1 MDLQIRQYLTQ
12 AQDKDDPVALRKAY
26 ATIKEAIPGKTAS
39 DSRCFLP
46 ELYVLCAEQALRLGC
61 KEITG
66 DCLMMYLESKPPP
79 NQFLCRAYFCQAQL
93 NSPRAIASV
102 EDMDKAVTYYL
113 KAIEISKDKPRYHF
127 LVFNASVLYLQT
139 VRGFLRPGWRRYLVS
154 SLTQVLSALEEV
166 VEPDYAWRAE
176 LMILLVECLVD
187 AGKESN
193 AADFSKVT
201 SDFIEQH
208 TPELYPR
215 IFSIQ
220 VQHDLID
227 VSNILT
233 KASPKL
239 LAIYKLQKLKNT
251 AMNEGRVESDELRE
265 ICLLLTHS
273 SQTQSPASN
282 SFSPDTDDSPHIPLS
297 GRFELLLELAF
308 LSLQLKEQFIA
319 EECVKELKTIDDTH
333 IMVECVESELAL
345 SKQNIED
352 YTKSSVE
359 AQLSVVS
366 RLEALLL
373 RAVRE
378 GDAQVTQS
386 VCAALW
392 NSCLPLLQH
401 NLRKNLKSPLLT
413 LSQALENI
421 NSMLLDMRCQVQAE
435 LAAIEEEAERLEPA
449 IQHLHAA
456 LDLDESGQFQQRLS
470 FSLHLLQQR
479 SKPYSTPTRPEDQAA
494 MLIQQT
500 KERLGDEPAKKWRP
514 TLVSAG
520 IALAPDTF
528 QMVLDADSTA
538 KGSRLQDNVEQLA
551 AKAKHY
557 RTCVQ
562 KAECHL
568 ARLERDT
575 DDRERMRLWAS
586 LVKAARK
593 QELWDVCRAACRF
606 CLLYDDKRWKI
617 ECKQMYKEE
626 CGERELLR
634 LLAEVHFINA
644 EATIHKLR
652 SEGVELNDS
661 PVPPAKRGVPT
672 LDTLTE
678 NDPQWTLYSDWI
690 QEMSV
695 YATANFL
702 RGAELG
708 AELQEPWLVVN
719 AAVYLWNY
727 NNHILATKGQDR
739 LVPTFGQLVEL
750 LRQTGHAGEVV
761 LLVLLC
767 DAVAQGIIQPWCG
780 TSGHTSQEGKQPQAQ
795 ADNTKKNGKKGM
807 EKSGSTPAIPLEAAA
822 VQDIKK
828 ALQMCDYAL
837 HLSNENDETVPIMV
851 RKQLLIT
858 WVNTKRLLQQ
868 QIGQNLDTDDECK
881 NEAVKAMSRVLVGV
895 EMMRCNTNHGLMEFS
910 VPSLTML
917 VQIASDCKWSDP
929 VVELYGWSQLAHFAH
944 RSADHDLVMIC
955 TQNALQLDRTAI
967 HKAKISACNLYS
979 VKAVQELLSSAACLR
994 GLSMLHKSCGHPAKY
1009 TEALAVL
1016 QTSISYAEQAGS
1028 WSLCG
1033 TAARHYWN
1041 SCLPLLDTPEQRQQ
1055 LQKPLEL
1062 IVKALTRTY
1071 PQPASVRNRVVNAQ
1085 KERQTGSATSA
1096 LDSNS
1101 TAEDDLAVRAAM
1113 YNVMFQI
1120 HVDNGNLRSGLQVLE
1135 QAIREMP
1142 RSPHRLNLY
1151 KQRVL
1156 VKAQLGESIELD
1168 MHKFAEYGDMACAVM
1183 WHHVALS
1190 TRDTQQKMHC
1200 YQNAINKLQNAD
1212 SQWQKV
1218 DLLLEFAE
1226 WLYFN
1231 NFPVTDAQ
1239 LQTQL
1244 AIDILLSSGL
1254 DTSQRDSHR
1263 ETPGQA
1269 DAVVPVSSP
1278 SQLCVQAPT
1287 SVPTQTELNDVRTL
1301 DILVQAHTLMALM
1314 ESRVSTKHQQ
1324 YLFQAYHYVVK
1335 IWQVS
1340 METAQEVI
1348 KDVLKNS
1355 DVLSQPVLADGP
1367 KKDKEKEK
1375 EKEKSFKSK
1384 EPSTVQKKPK
1394 VPGLDTSFPLSPEK
1408 WAQFE
1413 CPEEFRQAFK
1423 HDRGPCSI
1431 NSHSI
1436 SIQSRTFFYL
1446 DVLVKELES
1455 ISLTLL
1461 TLPPLHLAEVIAH
1474 DLSLSKSR
1482 SDLYRLRIVKTC
1494 CELGLDSS
1502 SPYKEAL
1509 LSSAHIPEDEQILCR
1524 KTVALERERTGPHTE
1539 AQVYKMQETAPPCRL
1554 WDVAEGSMRRKRL
1567 RGCAVQELWLD
1578 KAAVCVS
1585 VGLHQPARSLLAE
1598 AHLVAKELGDQT
1610 TLARSFYLLAFLASQ
1625 EQQHG
1630 QALALLEQAQE
1641 IGGDE
1646 DFWYNLIQCL
1656 LNTTAQLDGDDIY
1669 TQVCQNTDTA
1679 IRLFRSALE
1688 QKPNRAPVLH
1698 FYIASLQA
1706 TGAVL
1711 CRQSLRVTCPGHSAS
1726 AETVKKLNAV
1736 CDTLKD
1742 SAAALCQHGYKT
1754 HAAET
1759 ALEQA
1764 NTLRMLAMLTSIKD
1778 EKQQHLLDALSL
1790 TQQAVSLQE
1799 EVLSSCLRL
1808 LPTQEG
1814 GWCRLPA
1821 MRVSVRFRLA
1831 LADLGLLI
1839 LEMQCEE
1846 EKVQATIRSKMS
1858 STERA
1863 VDDYMRS
1870 SSDLSALQREWLTIG
1885 QSVGQLTFTQLTVVQ
1900 SLMKDCVET
1909 RVQTLGMLGKCL
1921 RLLALQRD
1929 PLYPTSVWDKPTM
1942 VENGAEGKEKDD
1954 EKEESSRVAEGRVTR
1969 RQNTIKSDEMQNN
1982 RKAVQQMLA
1991 QASETLTEALSLGL
2005 QQNLPELL
2013 SHVCE
2018 ELLESH
2024 SQYDPAALGQ
2034 YLALLQSCV
2043 CCTEMSRVLGAACW
2057 DSRQSQ
2063 VAALLGL
2070 QKSVKC
2076 SQPSHS
2082 SLISAIDH
2090 SLHTLSKAY
2099 QHLTVNPNHLSLL
2112 GELPPNL
2119 KILLLQHTKDGS
2131 VLYGA
2136 FYEKSKSTESQKVK
2150 SMQTAGGLVCSRVA
2164 KAWVQPSVL
2173 LQLRDQAQAFR
2184 QLAAQTMIRESRWL
2198 RNAMKTEDCTQLK
2211 HNTDQELREHFQAVV
2226 KGMEDYLHP
2235 ILSQFD
2241 FSCFSQCPRSIVID
2255 EATQPKD
2262 KEEQEATDKA
2272 LPEHGECVVVLAD
2285 TMLLELP
2292 LEALA
2297 VLQGSGIS
2305 AISRDLSLQVFHTR
2319 LHRDEQVE
2327 SDNKKERKSAKAA
2340 KGKGDQ
2346 SKAIK
2351 VAPVN
2356 RVLPAHTLSV
2366 DSHKFKYI
2374 VDPHSDGGDS
2384 RSSPTETM
2392 RKILDM
2398 YSEQFT
2404 AHWEGVIGSE
2414 QPCSPQDVEHLLTNC
2429 SSFIFYGREPFF
2441 THISPDR
2448 LANINLSE
2456 CQLAIILGL
2465 VPISPSMWHQSQRDI
2480 QKSKT
2485 HLPLETPL
2493 ECVLLLTLSGV
2504 HSVMLNQWSSSTRT
2518 NAYTLEAIMENLLKT
2533 GLTSGQA
2540 VHTLRASLAQREPE
2554 CARNEDAVPRWSSP
2568 SAFNFIIY
2576 GLPNLIVT

>member
-12 AQDKDDPVALRKAY
+12 AQDKDDTVALRKAY
-26 ATIKEAIPGKTAS
+26 STIKDAISGSTPSET
-39 DSRCFLP
+39 RCFLP

-61 KEITG
+61 KEITE
-66 DCLMMYLESKPPP
+66 DCLMMYLESKPAP

-93 NSPRAIASV
+93 NSPRTIASV
-102 EDMDKAVTYYL
+102 EDMDRAITYYL

-139 VRGFLRPGWRRYLVS
+139 VRVFLRPGWKRYLVS
-154 SLTQVLSALEEV
+154 SLTQVLNALEEV
-166 VEPDYAWRAE
+166 VDPDYAWRAE

-187 AGKESN
+187 AGKEN
-193 AADFSKVT
+193 DAADFSKVT

-227 VSNILT
+227 VTNILT

-239 LAIYKLQKLKNT
+239 LAIYKLQKLKN
-251 AMNEGRVESDELRE
+251 MDVNEGRNESDELRE
-265 ICLLLTHS
+265 IFVLLTRS
-273 SQTQSPASN
+273 SPTQLPASN
-282 SFSPDTDDSPHIPLS
+282 SFSPDTDGSPHIPLS
-297 GRFELLLELAF
+297 DRIELLLELAF

-319 EECVKELKTIDDTH
+319 EECVKELKTIDDTDVGER
-333 IMVECVESELAL
+333 IMVECVECELAL
-345 SKQNIED
+345 SKQNGNIED
-352 YTKSSVE
+352 YTKRSVE
-359 AQLSVVS
+359 AQLIVVS

-373 RAVRE
+373 RAVKE
-378 GDAQVTQS
+378 GDADVTQS

-401 NLRKNLKSPLLT
+401 NLRKNLKRPLFT

-421 NSMLLDMRCQVQAE
+421 NSMLLDMRCQIHAE
-435 LAAIEEEAERLEPA
+435 LAAIEEEAERLEHA
-449 IQHLHAA
+449 IQHLHTA
-456 LDLDESGQFQQRLS
+456 LGLDESGQFQQRLS
-470 FSLHLLQQR
+470 FSLHLLQLR
-479 SKPYSTPTRPEDQAA
+479 SKLYSTPTRPEDQAA

-500 KERLGDEPAKKWRP
+500 KERLSDEPAKKWRP

-538 KGSRLQDNVEQLA
+538 KVPGSRLQDSVEQLA

-557 RTCVQ
+557 KTCVQ
-562 KAECHL
+562 KVECHL
-568 ARLERDT
+568 ARLEKDT

-606 CLLYDDKRWKI
+606 CLLYDDRRWKI
-617 ECKQMYKEE
+617 ECTQMYKEE
-626 CGERELLR
+626 NGARELLR
-634 LLAEVHFINA
+634 LLAEVYFISA
-644 EATIHKLR
+644 EAIIHKLR

-661 PVPPAKRGVPT
+661 PVPPVKRGVPT
-672 LDTLTE
+672 PE

-727 NNHILATKGQDR
+727 NNHILATKGQHK
-739 LVPTFGQLVEL
+739 LVPTFNQLVEL
-750 LRQTGHAGEVV
+750 LKQTGHAGEVV

-767 DAVAQGIIQPWCG
+767 DAVAQGIIQPCCG
-780 TSGHTSQEGKQPQAQ
+780 TSGHTSQEEKQTRAK
-795 ADNTKKNGKKGM
+795 ADKTKKNVKRRM
-807 EKSGSTPAIPLEAAA
+807 EKSGSTNAIPLEATA
-822 VQDIKK
+822 VQDIKN
-828 ALQMCDYAL
+828 ALQICDYAL
-837 HLSNENDETVPIMV
+837 CLSNGNEETVPIMV
-851 RKQLLIT
+851 RKQLLST
-858 WVNTKRLLQQ
+858 WVNTKCLLQQ
-868 QIGQNLDTDDECK
+868 QIGQNLDIDDKCK
-881 NEAVKAMSRVLVGV
+881 NEAVKAMSHVLVGV
-895 EMMRCNTNHGLMEFS
+895 EMLRCNRNHGLMEFS

-917 VQIASDCKWSDP
+917 VQIASDCNWSDP
-929 VVELYGWSQLAHFAH
+929 VVELYAWSQLADFAH
-944 RSADHDLVMIC
+944 RSTDYDLVMIC
-955 TQNALQLDRTAI
+955 TQNALQLDQTAI
-967 HKAKISACNLYS
+967 HKAKISLCNLYS
-979 VKAVQELLSSAACLR
+979 ERAVQEMLSSAACLR

-1009 TEALAVL
+1009 TEALAML

-1028 WSLCG
+1028 WPLCR

-1041 SCLPLLDTPEQRQQ
+1041 SCLPLLDIPEQRQQ

-1071 PQPASVRNRVVNAQ
+1071 PQPASVRNRVVDAQ
-1085 KERQTGSATSA
+1085 KERRTGPATSA
-1096 LDSNS
+1096 LDSDSNS
-1101 TAEDDLAVRAAM
+1101 LAEDDLAVRAAM

-1120 HVDNGNLRSGLQVLE
+1120 HVDSGNLRSGLRVLD

-1142 RSPHRLNLY
+1142 RSPHRLTLY

-1156 VKAQLGESIELD
+1156 AKAQLGESIELD
-1168 MHKFAEYGDMACAVM
+1168 MHKFTECGEVAYAMM
-1183 WHHVALS
+1183 WHRVALS
-1190 TRDTQQKMHC
+1190 TRDTQQKMPC
-1200 YQNAINKLQNAD
+1200 YENAINKLESAD
-1212 SQWQKV
+1212 SKWLKV

-1226 WLYFN
+1226 WLYCN
-1231 NFPVTDAQ
+1231 NFSLTDAQ
-1239 LQTQL
+1239 LQTQSV
-1244 AIDILLSSGL
+1244 IDILLSSGL
-1254 DTSQRDSHR
+1254 DTSQSDSIR
-1263 ETPGQA
+1263 ETPGQVE
-1269 DAVVPVSSP
+1269 AVVPVRTP
-1278 SQLCVQAPT
+1278 SQR
-1287 SVPTQTELNDVRTL
+1287 SVKSPMSAPTQTEPNDVRTL
-1301 DILVQAHTLMALM
+1301 DFLVQAHTLMALM
-1314 ESRVSTKHQQ
+1314 ESRVSTKYQQ
-1324 YLFQAYHYVVK
+1324 YLFQAYQYVVK

-1340 METAQEVI
+1340 MKTAQEAI
-1348 KDVLKNS
+1348 KDVLKTS
-1355 DVLSQPVLADGP
+1355 DVLSQPVLVDSP

-1375 EKEKSFKSK
+1375 EKEKSLKSK

-1394 VPGLDTSFPLSPEK
+1394 VPGLDTSFHLSPEK

-1413 CPEEFRQAFK
+1413 CPEAFRQAFQQD
-1423 HDRGPCSI
+1423 HSPCSI

-1436 SIQSRTFFYL
+1436 RVQRQTLFYL

-1474 DLSLSKSR
+1474 DVLLSKSH

-1509 LSSAHIPEDEQILCR
+1509 LSFAHIPEDEQMLCR
-1524 KTVALERERTGPHTE
+1524 KTVALERERAGPHTE
-1539 AQVYKMQETAPPCRL
+1539 AQVNKTQESTPPHSV
-1554 WDVAEGSMRRKRL
+1554 WGVAEGNVCRKRL
-1567 RGCAVQELWLD
+1567 SGCPVQELWLD
-1578 KAAVCVS
+1578 KAAVCIS
-1585 VGLHQPARSLLAE
+1585 MSLNQPARILLAE

-1610 TLARSFYLLAFLASQ
+1610 TLAKSFYLLAVLASQ

-1646 DFWYNLIQCL
+1646 DFWYNLIQSL

-1669 TQVCQNTDTA
+1669 TQVCQITDTA
-1679 IRLFRSALE
+1679 IGLFKSALE
-1688 QKPNRAPVLH
+1688 QRPNRAPVLH

-1711 CRQSLRVTCPGHSAS
+1711 CRRSLRVTCPGHSVS

-1742 SAAALCQHGYKT
+1742 SAAALRKHGYKT

-1759 ALEQA
+1759 TLEQA
-1764 NTLRMLAMLTSIKD
+1764 NTLRMLAMLTSIKE
-1778 EKQQHLLDALSL
+1778 EKQQYLLDALSL

-1799 EVLSSCLRL
+1799 EVLSNCLRL

-1831 LADLGLLI
+1831 LSDLGLFM

-1846 EKVQATIRSKMS
+1846 EKVQATIQSRMS

-1870 SSDLSALQREWLTIG
+1870 SSDLNALQREWLTMG

-1909 RVQTLGMLGKCL
+1909 RMQTLGMLGKCL
-1921 RLLALQRD
+1921 RLLSLQRD
-1929 PLYPTSVWDKPTM
+1929 PLYPTS
-1942 VENGAEGKEKDD
+1942 
-1954 EKEESSRVAEGRVTR
+1954 
-1969 RQNTIKSDEMQNN
+1969 MQNKPIKN
-1982 RKAVQQMLA
+1982 KRKAMQQMLE
-1991 QASETLTEALSLGL
+1991 QANETLTEALSLGL

-2013 SHVCE
+2013 SDVCE

-2024 SQYDPAALGQ
+2024 SQNGPAALGQ

-2043 CCTEMSRVLGAACW
+2043 CCTEMYRVFTAACW
-2057 DSRQSQ
+2057 DSSQSQ

-2070 QKSVKC
+2070 QKSLKF
-2076 SQPSHS
+2076 SQANHN
-2082 SLISAIDH
+2082 SLLSAIDD

-2099 QHLTVNPNHLSLL
+2099 QHLIVNPNHLSFL

-2119 KILLLQHTKDGS
+2119 KILLLQHTKDSS

-2136 FYEKSKSTESQKVK
+2136 FYEKAKSTENQKVK

-2164 KAWVQPSVL
+2164 KAQVQPSVL

-2184 QLAAQTMIRESRWL
+2184 QLAAQTMIKESCWL
-2198 RNAMKTEDCTQLK
+2198 RNAVQTKDYTQLK
-2211 HNTDQELREHFQAVV
+2211 RNTDRWLREHFQAIV

-2235 ILSQFD
+2235 VLSQFD
-2241 FSCFSQCPRSIVID
+2241 FSCFSQCPQSIVID
-2255 EATQPKD
+2255 EATRAKD
-2262 KEEQEATDKA
+2262 KEEREAADKA

-2292 LEALA
+2292 LEALV
-2297 VLQGSGIS
+2297 VLQGSGVS
-2305 AISRDLSLQVFHTR
+2305 SISRDFSLQVLHTR

-2327 SDNKKERKSAKAA
+2327 SDNKKERKSAKEA
-2340 KGKGDQ
+2340 KGKGNQ

-2351 VAPVN
+2351 VAPVS

-2366 DSHKFKYI
+2366 DSNKVKYL
-2374 VDPHSDGGDS
+2374 VGPHNDGGDG
-2384 RSSPTETM
+2384 RSSPAETM

-2398 YSEQFT
+2398 YSQQFT

-2414 QPCSPQDVEHLLTNC
+2414 QPCCPQDLEHLLTNC
-2429 SSFIFYGREPFF
+2429 SSFIFYGGEDFL
-2441 THISPDR
+2441 TCISPDR
-2448 LANINLSE
+2448 LANLNLSG
-2456 CQLAIILGL
+2456 CQLAVILGL
-2465 VPISPSMWHQSQRDI
+2465 VHKSPSMWHQSQWDI
-2480 QKSKT
+2480 QKSKA
-2485 HLPLETPL
+2485 HLALETPL
-2493 ECVLLLTLSGV
+2493 ECVYLLTLSGV
-2504 HSVMLNQWSSSTRT
+2504 HSVMLNQWSSSTRI
-2518 NAYTLEAIMENLLKT
+2518 NAHNLEAIMENLLKT

-2540 VHTLRASLAQREPE
+2540 VHTLRMRASLSQREPE
-2554 CARNEDAVPRWSSP
+2554 YVLDENDVPGWNSP
-2568 SAFNFIIY
+2568 SAFNVIIY

>member
-1 MDLQIRQYLTQ
+1 MDLQIRQYLKLS
-12 AQDKDDPVALRKAY
+12 QDKDDAVALRKAY
-26 ATIKEAIPGKTAS
+26 ATMKDADT
-39 DSRCFLP
+39 RCFLP
-46 ELYVLCAEQALRLGC
+46 ELFVLCAEQALRLGC
-61 KEITG
+61 KEITE
-66 DCLMMYLESKPPP
+66 DCLMMYFESKPPP
-79 NQFLCRAYFCQAQL
+79 NQFLCRAYFCQAQM
-93 NSPRAIASV
+93 NSPCTIASV
-102 EDMDKAVTYYL
+102 EDMERAVAYYL

-127 LVFNASVLYLQT
+127 LVYNASVLYLQT
-139 VRGFLRPGWRRYLVS
+139 VRAFLRPGWRQYLVS

-166 VEPDYAWRAE
+166 VEPDYTWRAE

-187 AGKESN
+187 AGKKN
-193 AADFSKVT
+193 DAADFSKVT

-208 TPELYPR
+208 TPDLYPR

-220 VQHDLID
+220 VHHDLID
-227 VSNILT
+227 VSMILP

-251 AMNEGRVESDELRE
+251 AVNEGRKESDELRE
-265 ICLLLTHS
+265 IFFLLTDS
-273 SQTQSPASN
+273 SQTQSSASN
-282 SFSPDTDDSPHIPLS
+282 SFSPDPDHSPQISLP
-297 GRFELLLELAF
+297 GRIELLLELAF
-308 LSLQLKEQFIA
+308 LSLHLKAQFMA
-319 EECVKELKTIDDTH
+319 EECIKMLKTIDEIAVWQR
-333 IMVECVESELAL
+333 IMVECVECELAL
-345 SKQNIED
+345 NKQNGNIED

-359 AQLSVVS
+359 AQLRVVS

-378 GDAQVTQS
+378 GDAEVTQS

-413 LSQALENI
+413 LSQALENM
-421 NSMLLDMRCQVQAE
+421 NSMLLDMRCQIHAE

-449 IQHLHAA
+449 ARHLQAA
-456 LDLDESGQFQQRLS
+456 LVLDERGQLQQRLS
-470 FSLHLLQQR
+470 FSLHLIQLR
-479 SKPYSTPTRPEDQAA
+479 GNLYRTPTRREDQAA
-494 MLIQQT
+494 TLIQQT
-500 KERLGDEPAKKWRP
+500 KERLGNEPAKKWRH

-520 IALAPDTF
+520 IALAPETF

-538 KGSRLQDNVEQLA
+538 KVSGSRLQDNVEQLA
-551 AKAKHY
+551 AKARHY

-562 KAECHL
+562 KVECHL
-568 ARLERDT
+568 ARPEGDT
-575 DDRERMRLWAS
+575 NDRERMRLWVS

-593 QELWDVCRAACRF
+593 EELWDVCRAACRF
-606 CLLYDDKRWKI
+606 CLLYDDGRWTVK
-617 ECKQMYKEE
+617 CKQMYKEE
-626 CGERELLR
+626 SGERELLR

-661 PVPPAKRGVPT
+661 PVPPVKRGVPT
-672 LDTLTE
+672 LDTHTE

-695 YATANFL
+695 YATTSFL

-727 NNHILATKGQDR
+727 NNHVLATEGQDK
-739 LVPTFGQLVEL
+739 LVQTFSQLVEL
-750 LRQTGHAGEVV
+750 LRQTGHEGEVV

-767 DAVAQGIIQPWCG
+767 DTVAQGIIQPWCR
-780 TSGHTSQEGKQPQAQ
+780 TSGHTSHKEKQPQA
-795 ADNTKKNGKKGM
+795 DKTKKNAKKGM
-807 EKSGSTPAIPLEAAA
+807 EKSVSTQAVALEAAG
-822 VQDIKK
+822 VHDIKK

-837 HLSNENDETVPIMV
+837 HLSNGNNETVPIVV
-851 RKQLLIT
+851 RKQLLST
-858 WVNTKRLLQQ
+858 WVNAKYLMQQ
-868 QIGQNLDTDDECK
+868 QIGQNLDIDDECK
-881 NEAVKAMSRVLVGV
+881 NEAMQAMSRVLVGV
-895 EMMRCNTNHGLMEFS
+895 EMLRCNSNHGPMEFS
-910 VPSLTML
+910 VPSLTTL
-917 VQIASDCKWSDP
+917 VQIASNCKWSDP
-929 VVELYGWSQLAHFAH
+929 VVELYAWSQLAHFAH
-944 RSADHDLVMIC
+944 RSADHDLVMTC
-955 TQNALQLDRTAI
+955 TQDALQLGQNAI
-967 HKAKISACNLYS
+967 HKAKTSVCNLYS
-979 VKAVQELLSSAACLR
+979 VKAVQEMLSSAACFR
-994 GLSMLHKSCGHPAKY
+994 GLTMLRNCCGHNAKY
-1009 TEALAVL
+1009 TEALAML

-1028 WSLCG
+1028 WPLCG
-1033 TAARHYWN
+1033 TVARHYWN

-1055 LQKPLEL
+1055 LRKPLEL
-1062 IVKALTRTY
+1062 IVKALSCTY
-1071 PQPASVRNRVVNAQ
+1071 PQPASVRNGAVNAQ
-1085 KERQTGSATSA
+1085 KETRSGPATLA
-1096 LDSNS
+1096 QDSNS

-1120 HVDNGNLRSGLQVLE
+1120 HVDNGNLRSGLQVLD

-1142 RSPHRLNLY
+1142 RSPHRLALY

-1156 VKAQLGESIELD
+1156 VKAQLGDSIDLD
-1168 MHKFAEYGDMACAVM
+1168 MHKFTEYGEVACAMM

-1200 YQNAINKLQNAD
+1200 YQNAINKLQSAG

-1218 DLLLEFAE
+1218 NLLLEFAE
-1226 WLYFN
+1226 WLYCN

-1254 DTSQRDSHR
+1254 DTSQNDSNHGN
-1263 ETPGQA
+1263 PGQA
-1269 DAVVPVSSP
+1269 DAVVPVSSS
-1278 SQLCVQAPT
+1278 SQLSTQAPT
-1287 SVPTQTELNDVRTL
+1287 SVLTQTELNDVRTL
-1301 DILVQAHTLMALM
+1301 DILVQAHTLLALM
-1314 ESRVSTKHQQ
+1314 ECRVSAKHQQ
-1324 YLFQAYHYVVK
+1324 YLLQAYQYVVK

-1340 METAQEVI
+1340 MEKAQEVI

-1355 DVLSQPVLADGP
+1355 DGLSQPVLADSP
-1367 KKDKEKEK
+1367 RKDKEKEK
-1375 EKEKSFKSK
+1375 EKEKNSKSK
-1384 EPSTVQKKPK
+1384 EKKPK
-1394 VPGLDTSFPLSPEK
+1394 VPGLDTSFQLSLEK

-1431 NSHSI
+1431 NSYSI
-1436 SIQSRTFFYL
+1436 SMQSRTLFYL

-1474 DLSLSKSR
+1474 DLFLSKSH

-1509 LSSAHIPEDEQILCR
+1509 LSFVHIPEDEQMLYR
-1524 KTVALERERTGPHTE
+1524 KTVALERERLHTVD
-1539 AQVYKMQETAPPCRL
+1539 QVNKMQEMAPPCSV
-1554 WDVAEGSMRRKRL
+1554 WGVAEDSMSRTRL
-1567 RGCAVQELWLD
+1567 SRCIVQELWLD
-1578 KAAVCVS
+1578 KAAVCIS
-1585 VGLHQPARSLLAE
+1585 MGIYQPARRLLAE

-1610 TLARSFYLLAFLASQ
+1610 TLAKSFHLLAVLANQ
-1625 EQQHG
+1625 EQQYG

-1641 IGGDE
+1641 IGGNE
-1646 DFWYNLIQCL
+1646 EFWYNLTESL

-1669 TQVCQNTDTA
+1669 TQVCQNTDAA

-1688 QKPNRAPVLH
+1688 QKTNRAPALH

-1706 TGAVL
+1706 LGAVL
-1711 CRQSLRVTCPGHSAS
+1711 CRQSLRVTCPGPSVS

-1742 SAAALCQHGYKT
+1742 SAATLCLHGYKT

-1764 NTLRMLAMLTSIKD
+1764 NTLRMLAMLTSIKE

-1799 EVLSSCLRL
+1799 EVLSNCLRH

-1821 MRVSVRFRLA
+1821 MRVSAHFRLA
-1831 LADLGLLI
+1831 LADLGLLM
-1839 LEMQCEE
+1839 LEMLCEE

-1870 SSDLSALQREWLTIG
+1870 SSDFNALQREWLTMG

-1909 RVQTLGMLGKCL
+1909 RMQTFGMLGKCL

-1929 PLYPTSVWDKPTM
+1929 PLYPTSMWDKSFM
-1942 VENGAEGKEKDD
+1942 VENKAERKEKEN
-1954 EKEESSRVAEGRVTR
+1954 EKEETSGVMEGSITWREDA
-1969 RQNTIKSDEMQNN
+1969 IKSDEMQNN
-1982 RKAVQQMLA
+1982 RKSVKQMLA
-1991 QASETLTEALSLGL
+1991 QASETLYEALSLGL

-2013 SHVCE
+2013 SDVCE

-2024 SQYDPAALGQ
+2024 CQYDPDALGQ

-2043 CCTEMSRVLGAACW
+2043 CCTEMSRVLHAACW
-2057 DSRQSQ
+2057 DSSRSQ

-2070 QKSVKC
+2070 QKSLKFFL
-2076 SQPSHS
+2076 PSHN
-2082 SLISAIDH
+2082 SLLSATDH
-2090 SLHTLSKAY
+2090 SLHTLSQAY
-2099 QHLTVNPNHLSLL
+2099 QHLIVNPNHLNLL

-2119 KILLLQHTKDGS
+2119 KILLLQHSKDCS

-2136 FYEKSKSTESQKVK
+2136 FYEKAKSTESHKFK
-2150 SMQTAGGLVCSRVA
+2150 SMQTAGGLVCSRVT
-2164 KAWVQPSVL
+2164 KARVQPSVL
-2173 LQLRDQAQAFR
+2173 LQLRDQAQGFR
-2184 QLAAQTMIRESRWL
+2184 QLAAQSVIKV
-2198 RNAMKTEDCTQLK
+2198 RNAGQNEDYTWLK
-2211 HNTDQELREHFQAVV
+2211 HNTDQELKECFQTVV
-2226 KGMEDYLHP
+2226 KGMENYLHP

-2241 FSCFSQCPRSIVID
+2241 FLVSRCHQSTVID
-2255 EATQPKD
+2255 EATWPKD
-2262 KEEQEATDKA
+2262 KEEQEATDKS

-2305 AISRDLSLQVFHTR
+2305 SITRDFSLQVFHTR
-2319 LHRDEQVE
+2319 LHKDKQVE

-2351 VAPVN
+2351 VAPV
-2356 RVLPAHTLSV
+2356 LPAHTFLV

-2374 VDPHSDGGDS
+2374 VYPHNDGGH
-2384 RSSPTETM
+2384 SSCSPAETM

-2398 YSEQFT
+2398 YSQQFT

-2414 QPCSPQDVEHLLTNC
+2414 KPCSPQDLEHLLTNC
-2429 SSFIFYGREPFF
+2429 SSFIFCGGESFLTR
-2441 THISPDR
+2441 ISPDR
-2448 LANINLSE
+2448 LANLNLSE
-2456 CQLAIILGL
+2456 CQLAVLLGL
-2465 VPISPSMWHQSQRDI
+2465 SHNSYSMWHHSQQDI
-2480 QKSKT
+2480 QKRKAYVA
-2485 HLPLETPL
+2485 LESPL
-2493 ECVLLLTLSGV
+2493 ECVYLLTLSGV
-2504 HSVMLNQWSSSTRT
+2504 HSIMLNQWSSSTRS
-2518 NAYTLEAIMENLLKT
+2518 NAHHLEAIMENLLKT

-2540 VHTLRASLAQREPE
+2540 VHTLRVMASFAQRESE
-2554 CARNEDAVPRWSSP
+2554 YSLNEDAVRDWSSP